1 LQTKDN
7 VISSSKGFKEET
19 PQNLTP
25 IFVEDLAIEI
35 MEGNKNIEMFQT
47 MVIINL
53 KMGNLGLEVQSLK
66 TILTTIEGEKQ
77 HLLQHLYKD

>member
-1 LQTKDN
+1 MKDK
-7 VISSSKGFKEET
+7 VISSSKGFEEET

-25 IFVEDLAIEI
+25 RSMEDLAIEI
-35 MEGNKNIEMFQT
+35 MEGNKNVKMFQA
-47 MVIINL
+47 MAIVNL

-77 HLLQHLYKD
+77 QLLQHLYKD